1 MGNLLVSGVISK
13 CGLQPFNAIEF
24 YAVDE
29 GDVVPASG
37 GDYCDYGLLQEGGVP
52 NSGTNPKFNIDSS
65 LCSNAITNGDF
76 WRITNDAAAF
86 LAYFG
91 VAADY
96 EVADL
101 SLFNGTNIVDLFGP
115 VGLFD
120 RYGCSECDIADAS
133 AWNYVGG
140 WAYRNDGSNTGNE
153 GIVFETNWSIN
164 QNVVASC
171 TTNDTCDCHF
181 PLGTYSPTG
190 TGAAPVCSPPT

>member
-1 MGNLLVSGVISK
+1 MGNLIVSGVINK
-13 CGLQPFNAIEF
+13 GLGFNAIEF

-29 GDVVPASG
+29 GDCLEVTG

-101 SLFNGTNIVDLFGP
+101 SLFDGTNIVDLIDEF
-115 VGLFD
+115 GLFD
-120 RYGCSECDIADAS
+120 RYGEIGTSS
-133 AWNYVGG
+133 WNYVNG
-140 WAYRNDGSNTGNE
+140 WAYRNDGDDLGNE
-153 GIVFETNWSIN
+153 GTFNETNWSIN
-164 QNVVASC
+164 QGGVATC
-171 TTNDTCDCHF
+171 TTNNCGCSF
-181 PLGTYSPTG
+181 PLGTYSPTANAG
-190 TGAAPVCSPPT
+190 DEPPVCSPQT